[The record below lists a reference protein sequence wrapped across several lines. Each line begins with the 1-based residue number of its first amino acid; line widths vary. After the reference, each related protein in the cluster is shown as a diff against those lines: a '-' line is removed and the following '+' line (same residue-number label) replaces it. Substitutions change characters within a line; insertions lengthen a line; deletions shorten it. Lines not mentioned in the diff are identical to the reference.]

1 MTAFD
6 ILGSEFGIRAAV
18 FFSAA
23 TVSGA
28 FGGLLAAA
36 ISKMEGIGGKPA
48 WVSLRPHLHLC
59 SSASRPF

>member
-1 MTAFD
+1 MVLSIYFSWYKRSQ
-6 ILGSEFGIRAAV
+6 LGVRIAV

-36 ISKMEGIGGKPA
+36 ISKMEGVGGLHA
-48 WVSLRPHLHLC
+48 WSWIFILEGWLR
-59 SSASRPF
+59 

>member
-1 MTAFD
+1 MVDNCTCR
-6 ILGSEFGIRAAV
+6 SCWYRRTEFGLRAAL

-36 ISKMEGIGGKPA
+36 IANMNGIG
-48 WVSLRPHLHLC
+48 VSVI
-59 SSASRPF
+59 